1 MRFRSGAKL
10 DPSQVTDVRGRGGM
24 GGPVLAGGGGL
35 GVVGLV
41 IFVLYMV
48 LSGGSGDRRAREPR
62 RAVGLDRRAVD
73 ARPGLPDRCGRE
85 RAAGLPDRRRRQQH
99 PGLLERPRCA
109 ATRPRRRSSTR
120 TRCRRAAAYASSQV
134 GPFYCPA
141 DKQVYI
147 DLGFFD
153 ELQSRFGAE
162 GGPFAEAYVLAHEYG
177 HHIQDLLGT
186 LKRAQQ
192 GSGPEGGSVRTE
204 LQADCYAG
212 VWANHAVETGL
223 IESLTQADINSGI
236 DAAGAVGDDRIQE
249 RTQGQV
255 NPETWTHGSSEQR
268 RRWFSKGYETG
279 QRVAVQH
286 VRRLD
291 LATTATLLGREPC
304 LEQRPPGPGERRR
317 VPALQ
322 RLQRHARARR
332 VDEPAVADVDPGVA
346 DLERASTAARERRRR
361 STSPGSRSAI
371 PIRAGFFT
379 SPLIA

>member
-1 MRFRSGAKL
+1 MKFRSGAKL
-10 DPSQVTDVRGRGGM
+10 DPSQVTDARGRSM
-24 GGPVLAGGGGL
+24 GGPMIAGGGGL
-35 GVVGLV
+35 GVIGLV
-41 IFVLYMV
+41 IFVLYTV
-48 LSGGSGDRRAREPR
+48 LAGGNGGLGSLGSLDGQSISSGPPSTLGQDCQTGQDANERQDCRIVADVNSIQAYWSKT
-62 RAVGLDRRAVD
+62 VD
-73 ARPGLPDRCGRE
+73 GYRPAKTVFYTDSVQTGCG
-85 RAAGLPDRRRRQQH
+85 A
-99 PGLLERPRCA
+99 
-109 ATRPRRRSSTR
+109 
-120 TRCRRAAAYASSQV
+120 ASSQV

-186 LKRAQQ
+186 LGRARE

-204 LQADCYAG
+204 LQADCFAG

-255 NPETWTHGSSEQR
+255 DRESWTHGSSEQR

-279 QRVAVQH
+279 
-286 VRRLD
+286 
-291 LATTATLLGREPC
+291 
-304 LEQRPPGPGERRR
+304 RP
-317 VPALQ
+317 
-322 RLQRHARARR
+322 
-332 VDEPAVADVDPGVA
+332 
-346 DLERASTAARERRRR
+346 AACD
-361 STSPGSRSAI
+361 TFAGSI
-371 PIRAGFFT
+371 
-379 SPLIA
+379 

>member
-1 MRFRSGAKL
+1 MQTGCGA
-10 DPSQVTDVRGRGGM
+10 
-24 GGPVLAGGGGL
+24 
-35 GVVGLV
+35 
-41 IFVLYMV
+41 
-48 LSGGSGDRRAREPR
+48 
-62 RAVGLDRRAVD
+62 
-73 ARPGLPDRCGRE
+73 
-85 RAAGLPDRRRRQQH
+85 
-99 PGLLERPRCA
+99 
-109 ATRPRRRSSTR
+109 
-120 TRCRRAAAYASSQV
+120 ASSQV

-255 NPETWTHGSSEQR
+255 NPESWTHGSSEQR

-279 QRVAVQH
+279 
-286 VRRLD
+286 
-291 LATTATLLGREPC
+291 
-304 LEQRPPGPGERRR
+304 RPSQCNTF
-317 VPALQ
+317 A
-322 RLQRHARARR
+322 
-332 VDEPAVADVDPGVA
+332 
-346 DLERASTAARERRRR
+346 
-361 STSPGSRSAI
+361 GSI
-371 PIRAGFFT
+371 
-379 SPLIA
+379 

>member
-10 DPSQVTDVRGRGGM
+10 DPSQVTDARGSRGM

-41 IFVLYMV
+41 IFVLYT
-48 LSGGSGDRRAREPR
+48 LLAGGSGAGGLGSLDGQSVSTGTPSTLNQDCQTGADANARQDCR
-62 RAVGLDRRAVD
+62 IVADVNSIQAYWGGAVRGYTTAKTVFYTDSVQT
-73 ARPGLPDRCGRE
+73 GCG
-85 RAAGLPDRRRRQQH
+85 
-99 PGLLERPRCA
+99 
-109 ATRPRRRSSTR
+109 
-120 TRCRRAAAYASSQV
+120 YASSQV

-153 ELQSRFGAE
+153 ELQSRFGAQ

-177 HHIQDLLGT
+177 HHIQDLTGT

-223 IESLTQADINSGI
+223 IENLTQADINSGI

-249 RTQGQV
+249 RTRGQV

-279 QRVAVQH
+279 
-286 VRRLD
+286 
-291 LATTATLLGREPC
+291 
-304 LEQRPPGPGERRR
+304 RPSQCNTF
-317 VPALQ
+317 A
-322 RLQRHARARR
+322 
-332 VDEPAVADVDPGVA
+332 
-346 DLERASTAARERRRR
+346 
-361 STSPGSRSAI
+361 GSI
-371 PIRAGFFT
+371 
-379 SPLIA
+379 

>member
-1 MRFRSGAKL
+1 MQTG
-10 DPSQVTDVRGRGGM
+10 
-24 GGPVLAGGGGL
+24 
-35 GVVGLV
+35 
-41 IFVLYMV
+41 
-48 LSGGSGDRRAREPR
+48 
-62 RAVGLDRRAVD
+62 
-73 ARPGLPDRCGRE
+73 CG
-85 RAAGLPDRRRRQQH
+85 
-99 PGLLERPRCA
+99 
-109 ATRPRRRSSTR
+109 
-120 TRCRRAAAYASSQV
+120 YASSQV

-279 QRVAVQH
+279 QPSQCNTFA
-286 VRRLD
+286 
-291 LATTATLLGREPC
+291 
-304 LEQRPPGPGERRR
+304 
-317 VPALQ
+317 
-322 RLQRHARARR
+322 
-332 VDEPAVADVDPGVA
+332 
-346 DLERASTAARERRRR
+346 
-361 STSPGSRSAI
+361 GSI
-371 PIRAGFFT
+371 
-379 SPLIA
+379 

>member
-41 IFVLYMV
+41 IFVLYVV
-48 LSGGSGDRRAREPR
+48 LSGGSGAGGLGSLDGQSVSTGAPSTLDQDCQTGADANERQDCRVVADVNSIQAYWKT
-62 RAVGLDRRAVD
+62 AVRGYTPAKTVFYTDSVQT
-73 ARPGLPDRCGRE
+73 GCG
-85 RAAGLPDRRRRQQH
+85 
-99 PGLLERPRCA
+99 
-109 ATRPRRRSSTR
+109 
-120 TRCRRAAAYASSQV
+120 YASSQV

-141 DKQVYI
+141 DKKVYI

-268 RRWFSKGYETG
+268 RRWFSKGYRTG
-279 QRVAVQH
+279 QPSECNTFA
-286 VRRLD
+286 
-291 LATTATLLGREPC
+291 
-304 LEQRPPGPGERRR
+304 
-317 VPALQ
+317 
-322 RLQRHARARR
+322 
-332 VDEPAVADVDPGVA
+332 
-346 DLERASTAARERRRR
+346 
-361 STSPGSRSAI
+361 GSI
-371 PIRAGFFT
+371 
-379 SPLIA
+379 

>member
-41 IFVLYMV
+41 IFVLYVV
-48 LSGGSGDRRAREPR
+48 LSGGSGAGGLGSLDGQSVSAGAPSTLDQDCQTGADANERQDCRIVADVNSIQAYWKT
-62 RAVGLDRRAVD
+62 AVRGYTPAKTVFYTDSVQT
-73 ARPGLPDRCGRE
+73 GCG
-85 RAAGLPDRRRRQQH
+85 
-99 PGLLERPRCA
+99 
-109 ATRPRRRSSTR
+109 
-120 TRCRRAAAYASSQV
+120 YASSQV

-141 DKQVYI
+141 DKKVYI

-186 LKRAQQ
+186 LKRAEQ

-268 RRWFSKGYETG
+268 RRWFSKGYRTG
-279 QRVAVQH
+279 Q
-286 VRRLD
+286 
-291 LATTATLLGREPC
+291 
-304 LEQRPPGPGERRR
+304 
-317 VPALQ
+317 
-322 RLQRHARARR
+322 
-332 VDEPAVADVDPGVA
+332 
-346 DLERASTAARERRRR
+346 ASECNTFA
-361 STSPGSRSAI
+361 GSI
-371 PIRAGFFT
+371 
-379 SPLIA
+379 

>member
-1 MRFRSGAKL
+1 MKFRSGAKL
-10 DPSQVTDVRGRGGM
+10 DPSQVTDARGRSM
-24 GGPVLAGGGGL
+24 GGPMIAGGGGL
-35 GVVGLV
+35 GVIGLV
-41 IFVLYMV
+41 IFVLYTV
-48 LSGGSGDRRAREPR
+48 LAGGNGGLGSLGSLDGQSISSGPPSTLGQDCQTGQDANERQDCRIVADVNSIQAYWSK
-62 RAVGLDRRAVD
+62 AVD
-73 ARPGLPDRCGRE
+73 GYRPAKTVFYTDSVQTGCG
-85 RAAGLPDRRRRQQH
+85 A
-99 PGLLERPRCA
+99 
-109 ATRPRRRSSTR
+109 
-120 TRCRRAAAYASSQV
+120 ASSQV

-186 LKRAQQ
+186 LGRARE

-204 LQADCYAG
+204 LQADCFAG

-255 NPETWTHGSSEQR
+255 DRESWTHGSSEQR

-279 QRVAVQH
+279 
-286 VRRLD
+286 
-291 LATTATLLGREPC
+291 
-304 LEQRPPGPGERRR
+304 RP
-317 VPALQ
+317 
-322 RLQRHARARR
+322 
-332 VDEPAVADVDPGVA
+332 
-346 DLERASTAARERRRR
+346 AACD
-361 STSPGSRSAI
+361 TFAGSI
-371 PIRAGFFT
+371 
-379 SPLIA
+379 